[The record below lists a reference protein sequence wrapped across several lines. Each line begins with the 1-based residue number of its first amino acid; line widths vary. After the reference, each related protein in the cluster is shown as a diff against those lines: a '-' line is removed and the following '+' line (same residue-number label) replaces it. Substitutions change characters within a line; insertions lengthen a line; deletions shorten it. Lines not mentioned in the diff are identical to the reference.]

1 MICLNVLENVLSQL
15 YVIRQSLLK
24 NLPESRQHQVGLEYR
39 ANPAPPKKENI
50 HVLTIIFHIWI
61 AVAKYA

>member
-1 MICLNVLENVLSQL
+1 MYLRIPQL
-15 YVIRQSLLK
+15 YVIRQSLSK
-24 NLPESRQHQVGLEYR
+24 NLPEYRQHQVGLEYQ
-39 ANPAPPKKENI
+39 ANRPLPKKESI